1 MTDSGFKAGTAQN
14 NIFLRFT
21 KKSPKSFV
29 VSQKVRTFASQ
40 LRKTA
45 PWLN

>member
-1 MTDSGFKAGTAQN
+1 MKDFFEKSRSKIWMVQ
-14 NIFLRFT
+14 
-21 KKSPKSFV
+21 KKCVPL
-29 VSQKVRTFASQ
+29 RTFASQ